1 MLQNANYFW
10 RAYLERPIW
19 ETILRTWGPSGVNR
33 VSVGRPYQM
42 NFKNL
47 ESSSGQL
54 SKFGELIVKALQIE
68 TLELIS

>member
-19 ETILRTWGPSGVNR
+19 ETILRTRGPSGVNR
-33 VSVGRPYQM
+33 GSVGQPYQM

-47 ESSSGQL
+47 ESSLRQL
-54 SKFGELIVKALQIE
+54 SKFEELIVKALQIE
-68 TLELIS
+68 ALELIS